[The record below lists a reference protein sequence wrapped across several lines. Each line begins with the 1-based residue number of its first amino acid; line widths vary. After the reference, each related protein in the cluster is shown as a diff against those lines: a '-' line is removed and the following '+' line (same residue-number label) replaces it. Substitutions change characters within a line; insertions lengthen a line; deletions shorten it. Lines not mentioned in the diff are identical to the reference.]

1 MVNEKGGPHEGGYE
15 IAFLKKLLTEDELK
29 ELAAK
34 KLDLKVTK
42 LEQHLELTKWIRDK
56 VKSKI

>member
-29 ELAAK
+29 QLA
-34 KLDLKVTK
+34 
-42 LEQHLELTKWIRDK
+42 I
-56 VKSKI
+56 